1 MSFPLTQAM
10 RAERRQRAEALQA
23 EYSKKY
29 PTTAAKLAAL
39 PATGCEKQ
47 RGKLQARLDAE
58 QNKAANEKA
67 ADAAKAEA
75 KAAKKAAQ

>member
-10 RAERRQRAEALQA
+10 RAERRKMAEDRQA
-23 EYSKKY
+23 EYDKKY

-39 PATGCEKQ
+39 PATGCQKQ
-47 RGKLQARLDAE
+47 RTKLQARLDAE
-58 QNKAANEKA
+58 QTKVANEKA